1 MQALVDKNRMR
12 RKRGFYKIVKA
23 AVTNKYVG
31 LEAVA
36 PG

>member
-1 MQALVDKNRMR
+1 MR

-36 PG
+36 PGY